1 MEIQVKLIQLI
12 QLIQKIIFFLIIFCI
27 SLVIN
32 CTNNTKPQEITI
44 LAAASLADVLSE
56 IEKSYESKTGIDLL
70 ISYGGSQILAHQ
82 IVHGAKTDL
91 FIPAGHAPLTI
102 LKNADMIENSY
113 PLLTNS
119 LILVTHTSNTSSI
132 NNLSD
137 LTNQKFNKI
146 SIADPNFAPAG
157 IYAKTALSNHGIWEN
172 LQEKMI
178 LGVNV
183 RTVLSYVETQN
194 VQVGIVYKTDAI
206 LNNNVRSLRVIPQ
219 ESYPKIQYPIAITKM
234 AINNKHVSL
243 FIEYLFSLEAS
254 NKFLKYGFETV
265 N

>member
-1 MEIQVKLIQLI
+1 MQIPVKFLQLI
-12 QLIQKIIFFLIIFCI
+12 RLALFFSITFCI
-27 SLVIN
+27 TLIIN
-32 CTNNTKPQEITI
+32 CTYNTKNQEITI
-44 LAAASLADVLSE
+44 FAAASLADVLTE
-56 IEKSYESKTGIDLL
+56 IEKSYESETGIDLL
-70 ISYGGSQILAHQ
+70 ISYGGSQMLAHQ
-82 IVHGAKTDL
+82 IVYGAKTDL
-91 FIPAGHAPLTI
+91 FMPAGYEPLTI
-102 LKNADMIENSY
+102 LEKAAILEDSY

-132 NNLSD
+132 DSLSE

-157 IYAKTALSNHGIWEN
+157 IYAKTALSNHGIWEE
-172 LQEKMI
+172 LQDKMI

-194 VQVGIVYKTDAI
+194 VQAGIVYKTDAI
-206 LNNNVRSLRVIPQ
+206 SSNSVRSLRIIPQ
-219 ESYPKIQYPIAITKM
+219 ESYPEIQYPIAITKM
-234 AINNKHVSL
+234 AIDNKHVSH
-243 FIEYLFSLEAS
+243 FIEYLFSRKSS